1 MAADNVVFA
10 FVAASDWRHCFL
22 GDCSMFSDLCQDPG
36 LHATSRRKRR
46 QALQRHVPGG
56 VPSSLCPSACR
67 RVWEVGI
74 TAPFSMVPV
83 ATPTGYRALM
93 GGWPLGMHIMS
104 FNFST
109 HWRLADILSPF
120 YRGGSGVS
128 GVHPPLVFVAEAA
141 LPPPPGLLLQ
151 LSDPA
156 KSSALSKA
164 VRLQVAASQPTWSPP
179 SRPSRWPEAQ
189 EVWLPAGLSWV
200 SLVNSP
206 SSSPE
211 WSEEGTQ
218 PGE

>member
-1 MAADNVVFA
+1 METLFPWGLLHVLRSLSGPRTACHLTQEEAAGSPAPCAGRCPKFPVSFG
-10 FVAASDWRHCFL
+10 L
-22 GDCSMFSDLCQDPG
+22 PG
-36 LHATSRRKRR
+36 
-46 QALQRHVPGG
+46 
-56 VPSSLCPSACR
+56 
-67 RVWEVGI
+67 VWEVGI

-109 HWRLADILSPF
+109 HWRLADILSP
-120 YRGGSGVS
+120 RGRSRVS
-128 GVHPPLVFVAEAA
+128 GVHPPLVFVAEDAP
-141 LPPPPGLLLQ
+141 PPPPGLLLQ
-151 LSDPA
+151 LCDPA

-164 VRLQVAASQPTWSPP
+164 VRLQVAAFQPTWSPP
-179 SRPSRWPEAQ
+179 SRPSPWPEAQ